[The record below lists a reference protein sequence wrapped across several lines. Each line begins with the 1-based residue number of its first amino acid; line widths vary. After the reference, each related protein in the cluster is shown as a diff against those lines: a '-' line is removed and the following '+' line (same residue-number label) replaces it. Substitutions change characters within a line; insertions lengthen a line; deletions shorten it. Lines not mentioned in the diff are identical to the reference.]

1 MTAIRLWKS
10 RDSQERPHERLMV
23 WRDAMSLVEAIYC
36 LSHDFPDSERFGLT
50 AQMRRAAISV
60 PSNIAEG
67 AARRSTAEYLR
78 YLSMARGSLAELDT
92 QLQIAARLQFGS
104 PDTATLDLLNR
115 TFARLNALIRTLD
128 ESRHLREPGALYESP
143 LSNPQSHAR

>member
-1 MTAIRLWKS
+1 MI

-23 WRDAMSLVEAIYC
+23 WRDAMSLVEAIYR

-67 AARRSTAEYLR
+67 AARRSTADYLR
-78 YLSMARGSLAELDT
+78 YLSIARGSLAELDT
-92 QLQIAARLQFGS
+92 QLQIATRLQFGS

-143 LSNPQSHAR
+143 FSNPESHAR